1 MSLLKLQRW
10 IQGLRQVCY
19 VQRTCSRPTDANLD
33 CYPFSSLLSKYLGG
47 PIGSPCT
54 NPLIGPQHTVPAFQL
69 LDVVLCL
76 WLPWLIISDKIAVLA
91 DSSNMK
97 PSNRILVPEI
107 QTLLVVSVCMR
118 SGLAWL
124 SACTKPLVLRQ
135 VVPSFPIHPLLFY
148 HHKSHSNKTRK
159 WFSAFQLY

>member
-1 MSLLKLQRW
+1 MTFNNL
-10 IQGLRQVCY
+10 IQMIVKIREIALFTRATPG
-19 VQRTCSRPTDANLD
+19 
-33 CYPFSSLLSKYLGG
+33 SSL
-47 PIGSPCT
+47 
-54 NPLIGPQHTVPAFQL
+54 V
-69 LDVVLCL
+69 LDET
-76 WLPWLIISDKIAVLA
+76 AVLA
-91 DSSNMK
+91 DPSNMK
-97 PSNRILVPEI
+97 PSNRMFVPEI

-159 WFSAFQLY
+159 